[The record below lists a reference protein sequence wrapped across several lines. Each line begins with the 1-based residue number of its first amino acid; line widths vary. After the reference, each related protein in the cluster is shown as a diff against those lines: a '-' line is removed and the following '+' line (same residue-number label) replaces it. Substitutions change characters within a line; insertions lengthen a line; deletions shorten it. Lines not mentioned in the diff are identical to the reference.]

1 MTRDF
6 TKGAR
11 SSFYAMLFAMGCVFW
26 VASASGN
33 FTMSADVYGEEVLTL
48 PSEIWAAAMMIPAGS
63 YLIALYVNG
72 RRRWTP
78 YARLVC
84 GLLTAC
90 YFSAFVVSAW
100 PAAGGDLMVIASSV
114 MMIKSGAF
122 AYIDGVEMLRQ
133 RGEHE

>member
-11 SSFYAMLFAMGCVFW
+11 SSFYAMLFVMGCVFW
-26 VASASGN
+26 AASVTGN
-33 FTMSADVYGEEVLTL
+33 FAMSEAVYGKEVLAL
-48 PSEIWAAAMMIPAGS
+48 PSEVWAGAMMFPSGA
-63 YLIALYVNG
+63 YLFSLYING

-90 YFSAFVVSAW
+90 YFSAFIVSAW
-100 PAAGGDLMVIASSV
+100 PAAGGDLMIIASSV
-114 MMIKSGAF
+114 MMLKSGVF
-122 AYIDGVEMLRQ
+122 AYVDGVEMLRQ
-133 RGEHE
+133 RGSHE